1 MGMEF
6 DDKVKNRLKRV
17 EGQVRGILKMMDEQ
31 KDCQDVVSQL
41 VAVRNALDRAIG
53 VVVSTNLE
61 HCIRKHIENG
71 EPTDEAIKEAV
82 NLLVKSR

>member
-1 MGMEF
+1 MGTVF
-6 DDKVKNRLKRV
+6 DDKIKNRLKRV
-17 EGQVRGILKMMDEQ
+17 EGQVRGILKMMEEG
-31 KDCQDVVSQL
+31 KDCQDVVSQMA
-41 VAVRNALDRAIG
+41 AVRNALDRAIG

-61 HCIRKHIENG
+61 KCIREQIENG